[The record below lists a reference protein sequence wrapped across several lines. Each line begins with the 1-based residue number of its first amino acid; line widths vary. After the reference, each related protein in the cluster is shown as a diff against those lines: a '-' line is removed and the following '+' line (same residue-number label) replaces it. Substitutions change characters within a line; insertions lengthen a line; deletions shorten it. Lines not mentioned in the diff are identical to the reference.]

1 MIKKQEEI
9 LLGSKT
15 LGTKCIR
22 TSFCTCWQTVRTYVN
37 HIRN

>member
-15 LGTKCIR
+15 LGTKCIKLH
-22 TSFCTCWQTVRTYVN
+22 FVHVGKLLG
-37 HIRN
+37 HM